1 MKSKLIKKI
10 LAGLF
15 IVLLLMVL
23 TTTVVYHRAV
33 YVVFKNIT
41 AGTVNLDDLLWTQG
55 TSYEHVPYATDSS
68 AQYLDLYIPD
78 GADGEKPKLYVIIH
92 GGGFITND
100 SQCRQALLM
109 YRYFRDHGYACASV
123 NYRLAQEAP
132 FPAALSDCK
141 AAIRFLRAHADQYGY
156 DADHIAVFGE
166 SAGGYLAVMCG
177 VTDDTEFMDV
187 EFLGQDQAEEIS
199 AKVDVVVNYYG
210 HIDHSGAEKD
220 WAQLKIPRVIRNI
233 YNGWIA
239 EDDLLGYDGI
249 DSFWFRKN
257 ISEMTP

>member
-109 YRYFRDHGYACASV
+109 YRYF
-123 NYRLAQEAP
+123 
-132 FPAALSDCK
+132 
-141 AAIRFLRAHADQYGY
+141 
-156 DADHIAVFGE
+156 
-166 SAGGYLAVMCG
+166 
-177 VTDDTEFMDV
+177 
-187 EFLGQDQAEEIS
+187 
-199 AKVDVVVNYYG
+199 
-210 HIDHSGAEKD
+210 
-220 WAQLKIPRVIRNI
+220 
-233 YNGWIA
+233 
-239 EDDLLGYDGI
+239 
-249 DSFWFRKN
+249 
-257 ISEMTP
+257 